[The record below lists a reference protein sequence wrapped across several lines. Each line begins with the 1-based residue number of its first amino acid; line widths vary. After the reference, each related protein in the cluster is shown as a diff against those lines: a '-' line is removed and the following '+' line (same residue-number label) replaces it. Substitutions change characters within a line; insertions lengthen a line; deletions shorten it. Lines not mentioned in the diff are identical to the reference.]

1 MFGVLNIY
9 KPCGI
14 TSHDVVG
21 VVRKILKIK
30 QVGHTGTLDPFA
42 QGVLPVC
49 VGKATRL
56 IEYFDDEKEYIATV
70 QFGASTTTYDIEGEF
85 SRKSDLKISKE
96 DVLSG
101 LEVFR
106 GEIEQIPPI
115 FSAIKVN
122 GKKLYDY
129 ARNNEEVVLPPRK
142 VVISKL
148 ELLSFDE
155 QNQTAQILIECS
167 KGTYIRSIANDLGE
181 NLGCFAHLTKLV
193 RTRAGRF
200 SVENVTDLPV
210 SFAQPSAGAKSLKF
224 EINEGASEIL
234 TSNLI
239 NPAQVISL
247 PKIELDEKMLKLV
260 QTGSPL
266 KYFTGDI
273 KKDDFLILL
282 YNDEVKAV
290 GQFDGSVIKL
300 KKVFVENE

>member
-21 VVRKILKIK
+21 IIRKILKIK

-56 IEYFDDEKEYIATV
+56 IEYFDDEKEYVATV
-70 QFGASTTTYDIEGEF
+70 QFGASTTTYDIEGEIN
-85 SRKSDLKISKE
+85 RKSDLKISKE
-96 DVLSG
+96 DVLKG

-106 GEIEQIPPI
+106 GEIEQNPPI

-122 GKKLYDY
+122 GKKLYEY
-129 ARNNEEVVLPPRK
+129 ARNNEEVIIPPRK

-148 ELLSFDE
+148 ELLSFDA
-155 QNQTAQILIECS
+155 QNQTAQIIIECS

-193 RTRAGRF
+193 RTRAGKF
-200 SVENVTDLPV
+200 AVENAINLPV
-210 SFAQPSAGAKSLKF
+210 SFSQSSGEGKLLKF
-224 EINEGASEIL
+224 EINEGASEFL

-239 NPAQVISL
+239 NPAQVISF
-247 PKIELDEKMLKLV
+247 PKIELDEKMLRLV

-266 KYFTGDI
+266 KHFTGDI
-273 KKDDFLILL
+273 KNIKKDYFLILL
-282 YNDEVKAV
+282 YNGEVKAV
-290 GQFDGSVIKL
+290 GQFDGCVIKVR
-300 KKVFVENE
+300 KVFV